1 MCRYTTTTYHC
12 GHKFQTKTATDS
24 RCKTGLHPATD
35 GNTEEITADT
45 LCPTCYMRDKEKKY
59 HQVMEWMEGID
70 DAKVGE
76 SSGRVERA

>member
-24 RCKTGLHPATD
+24 RCKANLHPATD
-35 GNTEEITADT
+35 ENTEEITADT

-70 DAKVGE
+70 EAKAGE
-76 SSGRVERA
+76 SSGSA